1 TSQRRG
7 ELEQVIGEVAASYG
21 AGRLIDSLSSAQLP
35 NKRQVIE
42 ALNHLKAVMYLGY
55 YSTGSLDESK
65 LRFALASHLY
75 PAYEVLVEQIQRA
88 VSYEGFRSADV
99 SRDPDW
105 PETVTVALLRKV
117 PAIRALLSK
126 DVIAAFQGDP
136 AANSVEE
143 VIFSYPS
150 IEAITTH
157 RIAHELY
164 RERVPMLPRIMAEH
178 AHTNTGI
185 DIHPG
190 AQIGESFFI
199 DHGTGVVIG
208 ETCVLG
214 NNVKLYQG
222 VTLGALS
229 LARGVPGA
237 ADMEVIPPVCRDQL
251 PPARQLARAPVERQ
265 RDRRLPG
272 QVERRGEGGELRGAN
287 ADRDRVARV
296 GHEVAERQRRR
307 GERRRQQEVEA
318 ARPPARHPA
327 GVTGDPLARGEVLRR
342 RAAAPH
348 LGEPPVERV

>member
-1 TSQRRG
+1 MTSQRRV

-75 PAYEVLVEQIQRA
+75 PAYEILVEQIGRA
-88 VSYEGFRSADV
+88 ASYEGFRSAGV
-99 SRDPDW
+99 PRDQDW

-178 AHTNTGI
+178 AHTDTGI

-190 AQIGESFFI
+190 AEIGESFFI

-208 ETCVLG
+208 ETCAIG

-229 LARGVPGA
+229 LARGVPGK
-237 ADMEVIPPVCRDQL
+237 PG
-251 PPARQLARAPVERQ
+251 
-265 RDRRLPG
+265 RRRHPTLDDDVTIYAG
-272 QVERRGEGGELRGAN
+272 ATILGGETVIGKGSVIGGNVWLVDSVPPGSRISYEGT
-287 ADRDRVARV
+287 
-296 GHEVAERQRRR
+296 
-307 GERRRQQEVEA
+307 
-318 ARPPARHPA
+318 RPS
-327 GVTGDPLARGEVLRR
+327 
-342 RAAAPH
+342 
-348 LGEPPVERV
+348 

>member
-1 TSQRRG
+1 MTSQRRV

-75 PAYEVLVEQIQRA
+75 PAYEILVEQIGRA
-88 VSYEGFRSADV
+88 ASYEGFRSAGV
-99 SRDPDW
+99 PRDQDW

-190 AQIGESFFI
+190 AEIGESFFI

-208 ETCVLG
+208 ETAVIG
-214 NNVKLYQG
+214 ANVRLYQG
-222 VTLGALS
+222 VTLGAKSFPKDEKGTPIKGIDRHPIVEDDVVIYSGATILGRITIGKGS
-229 LARGVPGA
+229 SIGGNVWLTHGVPPGSRVTQA
-237 ADMEVIPPVCRDQL
+237 EVRE
-251 PPARQLARAPVERQ
+251 AGFEY
-265 RDRRLPG
+265 
-272 QVERRGEGGELRGAN
+272 GGGI
-287 ADRDRVARV
+287 
-296 GHEVAERQRRR
+296 
-307 GERRRQQEVEA
+307 
-318 ARPPARHPA
+318 
-327 GVTGDPLARGEVLRR
+327 
-342 RAAAPH
+342 
-348 LGEPPVERV
+348 